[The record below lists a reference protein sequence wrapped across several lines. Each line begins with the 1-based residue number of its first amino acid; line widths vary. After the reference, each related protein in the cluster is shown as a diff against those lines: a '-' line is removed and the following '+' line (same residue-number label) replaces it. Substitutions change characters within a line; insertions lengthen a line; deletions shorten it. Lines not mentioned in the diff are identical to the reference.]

1 MKWSKYN
8 YMFQS
13 GDKYFLYN
21 SLSNSLAELE
31 NHEFYM
37 LKSKN
42 DSISDLNSSNS
53 ELFNS
58 LRQMKAIVEN
68 DKDEINK
75 IKYIN
80 SLRRV
85 DNRRLILT
93 INPTLACNFNCSYCF
108 EKQHPS
114 IFMSDSIEEKIINF
128 IKRNKDAKALDIT
141 WFGGE
146 PLLAF
151 DRIESLTNKFQS
163 LNLKYKAHII
173 TNGYL
178 LTSDACSRLDNL
190 AITSVQI
197 TIDGLESTHNS
208 RRYLKSGAPTFSK
221 IIDNIDTLKQINPA
235 IEVTVRVN
243 VDRNNK
249 DDFIKL
255 YKMFNSKQYKNF
267 SISLAFV
274 QNLSGDVRCE
284 NIMERTEQSDFVM
297 NLYQSY
303 GLDFS
308 FIYPRHE
315 RYECAIRNKNS
326 LVIGPEG
333 ELYKC
338 WNDVGDVTK
347 IVGNIDGAIENQ
359 DLLLRYLVGA
369 DPFEDPK
376 CKSCILLPVC
386 GGGCPY
392 LRIKNEFEGKDVNSC
407 PLIKDNL
414 NEFLFAHA
422 LFKTLSK

>member
-1 MKWSKYN
+1 MAKG
-8 YMFQS
+8 MF
-13 GDKYFLYN
+13 KALRTP
-21 SLSNSLAELE
+21 A
-31 NHEFYM
+31 
-37 LKSKN
+37 KT
-42 DSISDLNSSNS
+42 IIRWSDL
-53 ELFNS
+53 EAWF
-58 LRQMKAIVEN
+58 
-68 DKDEINK
+68 
-75 IKYIN
+75 
-80 SLRRV
+80 
-85 DNRRLILT
+85 DN
-93 INPTLACNFNCSYCF
+93 
-108 EKQHPS
+108 
-114 IFMSDSIEEKIINF
+114 
-128 IKRNKDAKALDIT
+128 
-141 WFGGE
+141 
-146 PLLAF
+146 
-151 DRIESLTNKFQS
+151 
-163 LNLKYKAHII
+163 
-173 TNGYL
+173 
-178 LTSDACSRLDNL
+178 
-190 AITSVQI
+190 
-197 TIDGLESTHNS
+197 
-208 RRYLKSGAPTFSK
+208 APAYVK
-221 IIDNIDTLKQINPA
+221 
-235 IEVTVRVN
+235 
-243 VDRNNK
+243 RNNK

>member
-13 GDKYFLYN
+13 EDKYFLYN

-31 NHEFYM
+31 SHEFHM
-37 LKSKN
+37 LESKKE
-42 DSISDLNSSNS
+42 SISDLNYSNS
-53 ELFNS
+53 DFFNS
-58 LRQMKAIVEN
+58 LKQMKAIVEN
-68 DKDEINK
+68 DEDEINK

-80 SLRRV
+80 SLRRA

-93 INPTLACNFNCSYCF
+93 INPTLACNFKCSYCF
-108 EKQHPS
+108 EKQHPA

-128 IKRNKDAKALDIT
+128 IKRNKQTEALDIT

-163 LNLKYKAHII
+163 LNLKYKAQII

-178 LTSDACSRLDNL
+178 LNRDVCSRLDNL
-190 AITSVQI
+190 AISSVQI
-197 TIDGLESTHNS
+197 TIDGLESTHDS
-208 RRYLKSGAPTFSK
+208 RRCLKSGAPTFSK
-221 IIDNIDTLKQINPA
+221 IVDNIDTLKQINPS

-249 DDFIKL
+249 DEFLKL
-255 YKMFNSKQYKNF
+255 HKMFKAKRYKNF
-267 SISLAFV
+267 TISLAFV
-274 QNLSGDVRCE
+274 NNLSGDVRCE
-284 NIMERTEQSDFVM
+284 NIMERAEQSDYVM
-297 NLYQSY
+297 KLYRSY

-308 FIYPRHE
+308 YIYPQHE

-347 IVGNIDGAIENQ
+347 IVGNIDGAIANQ

-392 LRIKNEFEGKDVNSC
+392 LRIKNEFDGKDVTPC